1 MALADDL
8 AGLTP
13 SNQRGPHCTTG
24 RILAE
29 MPDDDRDAILNAL
42 ARGVPATNVS
52 DILRANGIA
61 VAAQSLIRHTKGRC
75 QRPKSSDD

>member
-8 AGLTP
+8 SGLTP

-24 RILAE
+24 RIMAE
-29 MPDDDRDAILNAL
+29 MPDEDRAAVMDAL
-42 ARGVPATNVS
+42 ARGVPATAVS
-52 DILRANGIA
+52 DILRANGVT

-75 QRPKSSDD
+75 QCPTSSDD